1 MKIESSLSTVSFEQ
15 LSDLVTNTKVSPLEL
30 NTLASD
36 GHVEIHNL
44 AKGLQ
49 ARCWS
54 CNINEPLE
62 LFGEE
67 NKRNDPAYFTLA
79 FFLNTKG
86 FRFACRSACLPEN
99 ISWDCI
105 FFSDRSVCKILIAPG
120 MKVDCLTISFSKQW
134 FQQNVLQK
142 TTAFQKI
149 KETVYNSSC
158 FPLLGSMT
166 ATDKN
171 LVARLVEISGKDSLG
186 SLNIKCGVLKLI
198 SDFFLK
204 LKERDS
210 ITTNYSCVEESINK
224 VENYLMSQLTGRL
237 PKIKELGNQFS
248 ISSATLK
255 RYFKKK
261 FGENISS
268 YFIRRKL
275 EYARHLIEEK
285 QTEMRE
291 AAYLLGYRNVN
302 HFISI
307 YKKYRNS
314 IVPADLCSI

>member
-1 MKIESSLSTVSFEQ
+1 MKSESSLSAVSFDQ
-15 LSDLVTNTKVSPLEL
+15 LSDLVSNRKVSPLKL

-44 AKGLQ
+44 GKGLQ

-54 CNINEPLE
+54 CNINESLE
-62 LFGEE
+62 LFGEQ
-67 NKRNDPAYFTLA
+67 NNSNNPAYFTLA
-79 FFLNTKG
+79 FFSNTKG

-99 ISWDCI
+99 ISWDSI
-105 FFSDRSVCKILIAPG
+105 FFSDRSVCKILISPG

-134 FQQNVLQK
+134 FQQNVLER
-142 TTAFQKI
+142 TSASQKI
-149 KETVYNSSC
+149 KETVYNASS

-166 ATDKN
+166 SADKN
-171 LVARLVEISGKDSLG
+171 LVTRLLEISGKHSLG

-204 LKERDS
+204 LKERDA
-210 ITTNYSCVEESINK
+210 ITSSYGCEDESVNK
-224 VENYLMSQLTGRL
+224 VEHYLMTQLSGRL
-237 PKIKELGNQFS
+237 PKVKDLGKQFS
-248 ISSATLK
+248 ISGSTLK
-255 RYFKKK
+255 KCFKKK

-285 QTEMRE
+285 HTEIHE

-307 YKKYRNS
+307 YNRYRNS
-314 IVPADLCSI
+314 MMPADL